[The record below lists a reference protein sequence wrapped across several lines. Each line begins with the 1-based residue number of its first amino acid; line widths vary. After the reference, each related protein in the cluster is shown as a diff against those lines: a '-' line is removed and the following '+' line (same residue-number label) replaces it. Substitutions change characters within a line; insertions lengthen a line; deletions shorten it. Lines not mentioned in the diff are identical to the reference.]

1 MHSNSFVASTVEYV
15 VIQQAQISYC
25 VPFNHS
31 VQVQYEFK
39 IEILGQNLVYG
50 EDLIQKFGK
59 TITFTEA
66 LEDTSFKVS
75 FFHQCSDQ

>member
-1 MHSNSFVASTVEYV
+1 MGHSNSFVASTVEYV

-39 IEILGQNLVYG
+39 IEILGQ
-50 EDLIQKFGK
+50 KFGK

-66 LEDTSFKVS
+66 LEDTLLK
-75 FFHQCSDQ
+75 